1 MFGVPVIHQIL
12 SLAASLKS
20 RENRET
26 GSWRVKRTGIEAR
39 EQVTQGEE
47 PEATAWREGLIR

>member
-1 MFGVPVIHQIL
+1 MFGVPVIHQTL

-26 GSWRVKRTGIEAR
+26 GSWRVKRTGIAAR

-47 PEATAWREGLIR
+47 PKEATA